1 MKALKRCFWVL
12 LCFGFISLVWAQNQE
27 EMTRPG
33 RHLTPQHRMANPL
46 SKGKRMAQPGSHL
59 APAITPDKSRI
70 WDLGV
75 YPGGSTSE
83 LQGINDSIAGKTV
96 GILAR
101 LNYARR

>member
-46 SKGKRMAQPGSHL
+46 SKGKRMAQPGSL
-59 APAITPDKSRI
+59 
-70 WDLGV
+70 
-75 YPGGSTSE
+75 E
-83 LQGINDSIAGKTV
+83 F
-96 GILAR
+96 GILASIQGE
-101 LNYARR
+101 ARPSCKVLTTR